1 MAVTSEEEKNANL
14 MKMKIFHSLFLL
26 ILSGAAASRRLAPF
40 PMSAGGIGH
49 CPHSVSH
56 GKRGKT
62 HRLPIHKPGPDAYH
76 LQARGGVCAEGD

>member
-26 ILSGAAASRRLAPF
+26 ILSGATASRRLALF
-40 PMSAGGIGH
+40 LMSGGGIGD

-56 GKRGKT
+56 GKPGKN
-62 HRLPIHKPGPDAYH
+62 HRLPIHKPGPEAYH
-76 LQARGGVCAEGD
+76 LQAQGGVCAEGD